1 MIILGSSYRKER
13 TCPTSPRTRHPH
25 SPSRASPSPAS
36 RLTVAPETAGVPHSI
51 DREEIFVALTGRAV
65 ATVAG
70 REQPVEAGEAL
81 IVPAGETFDLAN
93 PYDEPFEAVAV
104 MPVGGRATIPGGEPF
119 VPPWAE

>member
-1 MIILGSSYRKER
+1 MADRR
-13 TCPTSPRTRHPH
+13 RPRDGRRPH
-25 SPSRASPSPAS
+25 S
-36 RLTVAPETAGVPHSI
+36 V
-51 DREEIFVALTGRAV
+51 DREEIFVALAGRAV

-93 PYDEPFEAVAV
+93 PHDEPFEAVAV

-119 VPPWAE
+119 VPPWAQ